1 MHYNMPYERLMIV
14 SRDYIV
20 KKKIVLP
27 IPVKRA
33 LKKLGKDIR
42 EARIRRIITIAMM
55 SERACVTANTI
66 AKVEKGEP
74 SVSFGTYA
82 TVIFILGLIDKL
94 QDLIDISGDTVGKR
108 LAEEQLPKRVRLPKH
123 SKSSAVE
130 P

>member
-1 MHYNMPYERLMIV
+1 
-14 SRDYIV
+14 V
-20 KKKIVLP
+20 KKKIILP

-33 LKKLGKDIR
+33 LKKLGKDIK
-42 EARIRRIITIAMM
+42 EARIRRSITIAMM

-74 SVSFGTYA
+74 TVSFGTYA

-94 QDLIDISGDTVGKR
+94 QNLVDISGDIVGKQ

-123 SKSSAVE
+123 QKSNSSAGE
-130 P
+130 Q